1 MKDRLKLLRK
11 ELGLTQEEF
20 AKKINIKRNT
30 LANYEIG
37 RNNPIDAVISLICKE
52 FNVNEKW
59 LRTGSGKM
67 FKKSSPSEEVGYFVE
82 SLLENDENPFYN
94 MIIDMLKTYHELDDK
109 SKEVI
114 RQYFKKIKESNK
126 KEES

>member
-1 MKDRLKLLRK
+1 MKDRLKSLRK

-20 AKKINIKRNT
+20 AKRINIKRNT

-59 LRTGSGKM
+59 LRTGSGEM
-67 FKKSSPSEEVGYFVE
+67 FKESAPSEEVGYFVE
-82 SLLENDENPFYN
+82 SLLENDENPFYS
-94 MIIDMLKTYHELDDK
+94 MTIDMLKTYHELDDK